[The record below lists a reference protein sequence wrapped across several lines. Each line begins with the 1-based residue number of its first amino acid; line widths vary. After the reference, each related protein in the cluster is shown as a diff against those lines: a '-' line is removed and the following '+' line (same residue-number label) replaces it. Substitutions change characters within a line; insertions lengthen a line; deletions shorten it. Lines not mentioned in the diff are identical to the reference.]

1 MLTRR
6 TRVLAAMVV
15 LFALAGL
22 SSAPADPPGKAAA
35 ALSRLGRDRFRAA
48 EKQYEIVWSY
58 YQQNRIEIYQVYFWS
73 RLMLDA
79 RRDLGE
85 TPADRTAALK
95 AHLDRMKKLED
106 LVIKIRRLG
115 FGRGYDVSA
124 SEYYRLEAEYWVA
137 RDAVREQ

>member
-6 TRVLAAMVV
+6 PRVLAAMVV
-15 LFALAGL
+15 LLALTGL
-22 SSAPADPPGKAAA
+22 SSTPADPPRKAANPP
-35 ALSRLGRDRFRAA
+35 SPIGRARYRAA
-48 EKQYEIVWSY
+48 EKQYDIVWSY

-106 LVIKIRRLG
+106 LVVKVRRLG

-137 RDAVREQ
+137 RDTGKEH

>member
-1 MLTRR
+1 MRSPR

-15 LFALAGL
+15 LLALTGL
-22 SSAPADPPGKAAA
+22 SSAPADPPRKVADP
-35 ALSRLGRDRFRAA
+35 LSKLGRDRFRAA
-48 EKQYEIVWSY
+48 EKQYNIVWSY

-95 AHLDRMKKLED
+95 DHLDRMKKLDD
-106 LVIKIRRLG
+106 LVVKVRRLG
-115 FGRGYDVSA
+115 FGRGYDVGA

-137 RDAVREQ
+137 RDARKER

>member
-6 TRVLAAMVV
+6 PRVLAAMVV
-15 LFALAGL
+15 LLALTGL
-22 SSAPADPPGKAAA
+22 SSAPADPPRNAADPLSKLGKE
-35 ALSRLGRDRFRAA
+35 RFRAA
-48 EKQYEIVWSY
+48 ENQYDIVWSY

-85 TPADRTAALK
+85 TAADRAAALK
-95 AHLDRMKKLED
+95 AHLERMKKLED
-106 LVIKIRRLG
+106 LVIKVRRLG
-115 FGRGYDVSA
+115 FGRGYDVGA

-137 RDAVREQ
+137 RDAGKER